1 VARRIAASPGV
12 SYYDSLKEVL
22 PRREDRQRYQEI
34 RARRRERTWPGTGYG
49 QRSMLDLRHHP
60 HPDAAHSVATR
71 IIAAASI
78 RAAAPPWKPIPHR
91 YSFPQQFSPFARWSR
106 APAASSNENLKPP
119 HRLRL
124 GLGQKLSVRHVSNP
138 NRSSISLDNRRS
150 LFGLEGGERRPLSI
164 YRLAC
169 LVGWHN
175 CWNASEGDFVCLECR
190 RSGVHQK

>member
-1 VARRIAASPGV
+1 LARYRLWPAEHAGPPASSPPGCRAF
-12 SYYDSLKEVL
+12 
-22 PRREDRQRYQEI
+22 RR
-34 RARRRERTWPGTGYG
+34 
-49 QRSMLDLRHHP
+49 HP
-60 HPDAAHSVATR
+60 NNCCGVDPC
-71 IIAAASI
+71 
-78 RAAAPPWKPIPHR
+78 AAPPRKPIPHR
-91 YSFPQQFSPFARWSR
+91 YSFPQQFSPFARWPR
-106 APAASSNENLKPP
+106 APAASSSENLKQP

-138 NRSSISLDNRRS
+138 NRTSITLDNRRS
-150 LFGLEGGERRPLSI
+150 LLGLEGGERRPLSI